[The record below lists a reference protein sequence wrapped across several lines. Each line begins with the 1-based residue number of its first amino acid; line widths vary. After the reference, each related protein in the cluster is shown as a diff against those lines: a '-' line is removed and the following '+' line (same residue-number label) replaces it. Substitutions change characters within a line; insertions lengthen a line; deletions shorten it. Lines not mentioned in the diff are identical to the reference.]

1 MARYTG
7 PKHKQARK
15 VGVNILDKSSSAL
28 ARRLNIPPGMHGKKR
43 RKRLSEYGAQM
54 QEKQKAKMTYGILEK
69 QFKNLVKK
77 VQQKKGDTQEAILG
91 LLETRLDNLVYRLHF
106 AKTRNMARQ
115 FVSHGHVL
123 VNEKK
128 VNIPSFQV
136 RVGDVISLST
146 KVSQNA
152 QVLDALKQ
160 EEVILPYVKRQGL
173 SGKLVRMPK
182 KDDLQVPFNLRPI
195 IEYYSR

>member
-15 VGVNILDKSSSAL
+15 VGVNILDKSSTSL
-28 ARRLNIPPGMHGKKR
+28 QRRLNIPPGVHGKKR

-77 VQQKKGDTQEAILG
+77 VQQRKGDTQEAILG

-136 RVGDVISLST
+136 KVGDVISLSP

-160 EEVILPYVKRQGL
+160 EEVILPYIKRQGL

-182 KDDLQVPFNLRPI
+182 RDDLQVPFNLRPI

>member
-15 VGVNILDKSSSAL
+15 VGVNILDKSSTSL
-28 ARRLNIPPGMHGKKR
+28 QRRLNIPPGVHGKKR
-43 RKRLSEYGAQM
+43 RKGLSEYGAQM

-77 VQQKKGDTQEAILG
+77 VQQRKGDTQEAILG

-136 RVGDVISLST
+136 KVGDVISLSP

-160 EEVILPYVKRQGL
+160 EEVILPYIKRQGL

-182 KDDLQVPFNLRPI
+182 RDDLQVPFNLRPI